1 MAVATTAPG
10 KWLDAVVPTSLLDFT
25 VSDDGNAERIRLVQ
39 GDRMR
44 YSGDMKRWLTF
55 TSSRWQ
61 IDLTGQAA
69 LLGKLALRR
78 FLDQAIDT
86 RKEVKFALKSLNDRN
101 IMAAL
106 HMLQPELS
114 IEIKQ
119 LDANPYLLNF
129 LNGTLDIRD
138 GVLRKHRREDY
149 ITKVIHHNY
158 NPEAT
163 AHRWQQFIREI
174 MNSDEEKIL
183 FLKRAL
189 GYSLTGMTTEK
200 ALFVPYGAGNNGKTT
215 LLSLIREFI
224 TEYAVTIDVGV
235 VLAGEKQRDSN
246 ILSALANLRGCRF
259 AVTSET
265 EKGQKLS
272 PSQLKKI
279 TQGFGSEITACR
291 KFENAISFPETHKL
305 WIDTND
311 LPDIPNGDTAT
322 FARIYP
328 IHFPATFANDKKL
341 PETLRDEAE
350 GILADL
356 IYHAGEWSRK
366 GLGAPAEIKQSRQE
380 WHDESDQIQ
389 RFFHDKCIID
399 KNKEDLTAESTPLYD
414 AYKIWCAA
422 TREPEKNV
430 ITHTRFGRE
439 MKKRGF
445 PKSKPEKVWVY
456 SGICLRSSDSES
468 A

>member
-1 MAVATTAPG
+1 M
-10 KWLDAVVPTSLLDFT
+10 
-25 VSDDGNAERIRLVQ
+25 
-39 GDRMR
+39 
-44 YSGDMKRWLTF
+44 
-55 TSSRWQ
+55 
-61 IDLTGQAA
+61 
-69 LLGKLALRR
+69 RR
-78 FLDQAIDT
+78 FLEEAIDKD
-86 RKEVKFALKSLNDRN
+86 RRDKVKFALKSLNDRS
-101 IMAAL
+101 ITAAL

-114 IEIKQ
+114 IDIKQ
-119 LDANPYLLNF
+119 LDGNQYLLNF
-129 LNGTLDIRD
+129 LTGTLDIRD
-138 GVLRKHRREDY
+138 GSLREHRREDY
-149 ITKVIHHNY
+149 ITKLIHYNY
-158 NPEAT
+158 DPEAT
-163 AHRWQQFIREI
+163 APRWQQFIREI
-174 MNSDEEKIL
+174 MSDDEEKIL
-183 FLKRAL
+183 FLKSAL

-215 LLSLIREFI
+215 LLSLVRELI
-224 TEYAVTIDVGV
+224 IEYAVTIDVGV
-235 VLAGEKQRDSN
+235 ILAGEKQRDAN

-311 LPDIPNGDTAT
+311 LPDIPNGDAAT

-328 IHFPATFANDKKL
+328 IHFPAIFANDKKL
-341 PETLRDEAE
+341 PEALRSEAE

-356 IYHAGEWSRK
+356 VYHAWEWSQK
-366 GLGAPAEIKQSRQE
+366 GLGAPAEIKESRQE

-389 RFFHDKCIID
+389 RFFGNRCKID
-399 KNKEDLTAESTPLYD
+399 KNDPDLTAESTPLYD
-414 AYKIWCAA
+414 AYKIWCAKV
-422 TREPEKNV
+422 REPERNV

-445 PKSKPEKVWVY
+445 QKIKPDKVNIYV
-456 SGICLRSSDSES
+456 GIGLLFDDPES